1 MSAPHL
7 SFITVCK
14 GRLAHLKQTL
24 PLLAAQP
31 DAETIVVDYGCPQGT
46 RSWVRERFPGARV
59 VPVDDDP
66 GFCVARGRNL
76 GAAAARAPRLCFVD
90 ADIRLGEGF
99 AAWARENARPRHYY
113 RALPASEDTWG
124 TCICWAEDF
133 SGAGGYDEAFR
144 GWGGE
149 DDDLYIRL
157 EDAGC
162 LPSSFPAGLAEPI
175 AHPDDTR
182 LAQYE
187 IKDKRTH
194 NRVSQVYVT
203 AKRHLAKL
211 LARPLSLEE
220 RKRLFAE
227 SQRGVQSVPVGDGS
241 VVLEINLPP
250 DPRLPSHDGWA
261 LEQQVVYRFV
271 PRPD

>member
-1 MSAPHL
+1 MAALHL

-14 GRLAHLKQTL
+14 GRLEHLKQTL

-31 DAETIVVDYGCPQGT
+31 GAEAIVVDYGCPQGT
-46 RSWVRERFPGARV
+46 RSWVRQRFPGVKV
-59 VPVDDDP
+59 VTVDDDP

-76 GAAAARAPRLCFVD
+76 GAAAASAPRLCFVD
-90 ADIRLGEGF
+90 TDVRLGEGF
-99 AAWARENARPRHYY
+99 ASWALEHARPRHYY
-113 RALPASEDTWG
+113 RALPATEDVWG
-124 TCICWAEDF
+124 TCLCSAEDF
-133 SGAGGYDEAFR
+133 AGAGGYDEAFR

-162 LPSSFPAGLAEPI
+162 APAGFPAGLAEPI
-175 AHPDDTR
+175 AHEDTTR
-182 LAQYE
+182 LEQYA
-187 IKDKRTH
+187 IKDRRTH
-194 NRVSQVYVT
+194 NRVSQVYVA

-211 LARPLSLEE
+211 LARPLSLDE
-220 RKRLFAE
+220 RKQLFAE
-227 SQRGVQSVPVGDGS
+227 SQKGVQSIPIGDGS

-261 LEQQVVYRFV
+261 LEQKIVYRFV
-271 PRPD
+271 PAPE